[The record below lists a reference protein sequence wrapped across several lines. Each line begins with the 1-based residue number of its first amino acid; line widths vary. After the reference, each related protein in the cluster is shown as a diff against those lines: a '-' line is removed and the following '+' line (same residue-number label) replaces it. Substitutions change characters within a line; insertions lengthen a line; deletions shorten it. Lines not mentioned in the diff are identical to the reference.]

1 MIPGQTFPKRIF
13 HTKTHILVFSLHV
26 LSLERERE
34 REREREKGG
43 NNLNNYV
50 ITLNPTL
57 EKPKFFIASGAFGW
71 R

>member
-1 MIPGQTFPKRIF
+1 LLSNN
-13 HTKTHILVFSLHV
+13 KT
-26 LSLERERE
+26 RERE
-34 REREREKGG
+34 REREREGG

-57 EKPKFFIASGAFGW
+57 EKPKFFLASGAFGW